1 MNNKYTLTSAAI
13 VVGLILI
20 PAPTEAQSTNQLS
33 SMLDQARTQL
43 MGMLDSLNGGGQDVS
58 EDATASETPTP
69 NQNETE
75 SDTDDSVV
83 TTDQLDEKMQ
93 NLRELIR
100 KQSEAQ
106 NDADSNTTYDAGSG
120 ISLSSDNVFNV
131 NDGAGSFWNQNGGDL
146 YYNSGKVGVGTSSPN
161 RTFQVSGTVT
171 LDGDGDGSNDSVFIN
186 SDDIG
191 NNCISIGG
199 TVTDGGYCGNSMAI
213 GKGAQVGG
221 KGTTY
226 FNTAVGH
233 DSQIGSNTQRAIRS
247 VAVGRKAFARSSGVV
262 VVGEQAEAGGRS
274 VVVGKDSQANASDSI
289 VIGQRTRVNGD
300 NSAAIGGSTGNAG
313 IKTTVDKDNT
323 FAYGHNLDNSDGGPT
338 AHGFGTT
345 SPDYRLHVATSS
357 DGAVAGFT
365 DTNGTC
371 TVDPTSTSLSCS
383 SDERLKDDISKLS
396 SASVLNN
403 IQKLSAVTYR
413 WDSQEEG
420 KQYGFVAQ
428 DVEDVYPQFVS
439 EGPNGYKKISYS
451 SFIPV
456 AIEGIKQL
464 DLRLDEVETGT
475 TSVEQLTNDDSFVKK
490 VATAVTD
497 ILKQGTQ
504 TFQTLVAQERV
515 RAPELCAG
523 STCVTENQL
532 KKLLQKN
539 SVAHNSHQTYESVTS
554 THQREEDSQGEES
567 DEQDQQETDTASSTP
582 NGEAATTTPQSDTAA
597 TSTAPQTNAS
607 STNATS
613 TSSTEESDEEVSTS
627 TAATNNTDTG
637 TSTQETSAEGDTNTN
652 QPATSTPPTDSADDT
667 QAEDQAATSTD
678 SQ

>member
-58 EDATASETPTP
+58 EDATASETPTS

-106 NDADSNTTYDAGSG
+106 NDADENTTYDAGSG

-131 NDGAGSFWNQNGGDL
+131 NDGAGSFWNQNGSDL
-146 YYNSGKVGVGTSSPN
+146 YYDSGKVGVGKSSPSYDLD
-161 RTFQVSGTVT
+161 VSGDISGKIIGGYKSHFAAGGPSSVAFGWKDNSNHHRFRSAGGGNKNLKFESMKVNGQRQKLIVETRYLDLQSEIRSNKYSFQGDSDTYFDT
-171 LDGDGDGSNDSVFIN
+171 LSDDNAVIGTGGSDQFFIN
-186 SDDIG
+186 SSG
-191 NNCISIGG
+191 N
-199 TVTDGGYCGNSMAI
+199 T
-213 GKGAQVGG
+213 
-221 KGTTY
+221 
-226 FNTAVGH
+226 
-233 DSQIGSNTQRAIRS
+233 
-247 VAVGRKAFARSSGVV
+247 GV
-262 VVGEQAEAGGRS
+262 
-274 VVVGKDSQANASDSI
+274 
-289 VIGQRTRVNGD
+289 
-300 NSAAIGGSTGNAG
+300 
-313 IKTTVDKDNT
+313 
-323 FAYGHNLDNSDGGPT
+323 
-338 AHGFGTT
+338 GTT

-365 DTNGTC
+365 DSNGTC

-383 SDERLKDDISKLS
+383 SDRRLKDDISKLS
-396 SASVLNN
+396 SSTILNN

-420 KQYGFVAQ
+420 KQYGFIAQ

-439 EGPNGYKKISYS
+439 ESANGYKKISYS

-532 KKLLQKN
+532 KKLLEEQG
-539 SVAHNSHQTYESVTS
+539 VAHNSHQTYESVTS
-554 THQREEDSQGEES
+554 TQQREEDSQGEES

-597 TSTAPQTNAS
+597 TSTPPQTNVS
-607 STNATS
+607 STDATS
-613 TSSTEESDEEVSTS
+613 TLSTEESDKEVSTS
-627 TAATNNTDTG
+627 TAATDDTDTG

-652 QPATSTPPTDSADDT
+652 QPATSTPLTDSADDT
-667 QAEDQAATSTD
+667 QAEDEAATSTD

>member
-43 MGMLDSLNGGGQDVS
+43 MGMLDSLNGDGQDVS

-106 NDADSNTTYDAGSG
+106 NDADNNTTYDAGSG
-120 ISLSSDNVFNV
+120 LNLSGDNAFSVTQ
-131 NDGAGSFWNQNGGDL
+131 GANGIWNTNNSNDL
-146 YYNSGKVGVGTSSPN
+146 YYNSGSVGINTKSPNQPFTVNGRILVTTAEKAASKSISAPYIRSVSNSGHVKGDENGFFTEACVYCFWYQNGTGISNPAKNEIGFQTNYGEAMTIDSSGRVGIGTTDPMNALDVQGSSVVGSSYASSTNAPSNGLAVQGKVGVGSSSPSARLSVEQN
-161 RTFQVSGTVT
+161 TSANSPRLFVGSSTATDLAVT
-171 LDGDGDGSNDSVFIN
+171 NDG
-186 SDDIG
+186 
-191 NNCISIGG
+191 
-199 TVTDGGYCGNSMAI
+199 
-213 GKGAQVGG
+213 KVGI
-221 KGTTY
+221 
-226 FNTAVGH
+226 A
-233 DSQIGSNTQRAIRS
+233 
-247 VAVGRKAFARSSGVV
+247 
-262 VVGEQAEAGGRS
+262 
-274 VVVGKDSQANASDSI
+274 
-289 VIGQRTRVNGD
+289 
-300 NSAAIGGSTGNAG
+300 
-313 IKTTVDKDNT
+313 
-323 FAYGHNLDNSDGGPT
+323 
-338 AHGFGTT
+338 TT
-345 SPDYRLHVATSS
+345 SPDYRLHAQIST

-365 DTNGTC
+365 DANGTC

-383 SDERLKDDISKLS
+383 SDRRLKDDISKLS
-396 SASVLNN
+396 SSTILNN

-428 DVEDVYPQFVS
+428 DVEDVYPEFVS

-475 TSVEQLTNDDSFVKK
+475 TSVEQLTNDDSFVQK

-504 TFQTLVAQERV
+504 TFQTLVAQKRV

-523 STCVTENQL
+523 STCVTESQL
-532 KKLLQKN
+532 KQLLEEKG
-539 SVAHNSHQTYESVTS
+539 VAHNSHQTYKGVTS
-554 THQREEDSQGEES
+554 TQQREEDSQGEES

-597 TSTAPQTNAS
+597 TSTPPQTNAS
-607 STNATS
+607 SADATS
-613 TSSTEESDEEVSTS
+613 KPSTKESGEEVSTS
-627 TAATNNTDTG
+627 TAATDDTNTG

-667 QAEDQAATSTD
+667 QAEDEAATSTD